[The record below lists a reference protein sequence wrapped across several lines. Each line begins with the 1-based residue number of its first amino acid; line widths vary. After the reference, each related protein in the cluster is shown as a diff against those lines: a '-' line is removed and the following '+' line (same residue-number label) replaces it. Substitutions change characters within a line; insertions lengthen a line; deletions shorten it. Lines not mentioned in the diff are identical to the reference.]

1 MEVFKE
7 TGSLLLVALC
17 EFAPCSPTCAQF
29 PWQAQKS
36 CLLQCKVCCF
46 LLSEVGHMNWL
57 VTLKKTTILLY
68 MLDSPE
74 HILSHLHLVEMV
86 TALSFME
93 FKKCLDRAFSHMVWF
108 LGILCRGWALDS
120 VILTWLFQLGMFD
133 SQVGHEHPA
142 EWGTAHSAVSHCQ
155 SKNVEEADFWIQ

>member
-7 TGSLLLVALC
+7 TGSPLLVALC

-29 PWQAQKS
+29 PWQAQQL
-36 CLLQCKVCCF
+36 CLLKFNVCC
-46 LLSEVGHMNWL
+46 LLLAEVGHVNRL

-74 HILSHLHLVEMV
+74 HILSHLHLVEVV

-93 FKKCLDRAFSHMVWF
+93 FKKRLDRALSHMV
-108 LGILCRGWALDS
+108 
-120 VILTWLFQLGMFD
+120 
-133 SQVGHEHPA
+133 
-142 EWGTAHSAVSHCQ
+142 
-155 SKNVEEADFWIQ
+155 